1 MRKMTT
7 TSETEL
13 GFSAAIPA
21 RQSASGGTARA
32 AQPTDIDSLLMLQ
45 VAREDSESALR
56 TLIDKWKN
64 PLVSF
69 VYAST
74 RDFQLAE
81 DIAITVFRKLYNARE
96 SYRAEAKFSTFLFR
110 IAHNEIITEYRKRQA
125 RPAETDDIA
134 DIDLPAPS
142 DSGAKLRDIEEAF
155 AAAVDKIPSKQREAI
170 TLLVRNELP
179 YAEIADIMGESVAS
193 VKTLVNRARARLRE
207 SMKDYI

>member
-1 MRKMTT
+1 MGFP
-7 TSETEL
+7 ET
-13 GFSAAIPA
+13 IPA
-21 RQSASGGTARA
+21 PKSASGGRARPE
-32 AQPTDIDSLLMLQ
+32 QPTDIDSLLMLQ

-56 TLIDKWKN
+56 TLVDKWKN

-81 DIAITVFRKLYNARE
+81 DIAITVFRKLYNARQ

-110 IAHNEIITEYRKRQA
+110 IAYNEIITEYRKRQV
-125 RPAETDDIA
+125 RPAATDDIS
-134 DIDLPAPS
+134 DIDLPAPA

-155 AAAVDKIPSKQREAI
+155 AAAVDKIPPKQREAI
-170 TLLVRNELP
+170 TLLVKNELS
-179 YAEIADIMGESVAS
+179 YAEIAEIMGESVAS

-207 SMKDYI
+207 AMKDYI

>member
-13 GFSAAIPA
+13 GFPETIPA
-21 RQSASGGTARA
+21 PKSASGGRARPE
-32 AQPTDIDSLLMLQ
+32 QPTDIDSLLMLQ

-56 TLIDKWKN
+56 TLVDKWKN

-81 DIAITVFRKLYNARE
+81 DIAITVFRKLYNARQ

-110 IAHNEIITEYRKRQA
+110 IAYNEIITEYRKRQV
-125 RPAETDDIA
+125 RPAATDDIS
-134 DIDLPAPS
+134 DIDLPAPA
-142 DSGAKLRDIEEAF
+142 DSGARLRDIEEAF
-155 AAAVDKIPSKQREAI
+155 AAAVDKIPPKQREAI
-170 TLLVRNELP
+170 TLLVKNELS
-179 YAEIADIMGESVAS
+179 YAEIAEIMGESVAS

-207 SMKDYI
+207 AMKDYI

>member
-1 MRKMTT
+1 MQKMTT
-7 TSETEL
+7 TSETNL
-13 GFSAAIPA
+13 GFPEAIPA
-21 RQSASGGTARA
+21 RQSASGVRTRA
-32 AQPTDIDSLLMLQ
+32 DPPTDADSLLMLQ
-45 VAREDSESALR
+45 IARDDSESALR

-81 DIAITVFRKLYNARE
+81 DIAITVFRKLYNARK

-110 IAHNEIITEYRKRQA
+110 IAYNEIITEYRKRQA
-125 RPAETDDIA
+125 RPAATDDIA
-134 DIDLPAPS
+134 DVDLPAPS
-142 DSGAKLRDIEEAF
+142 DSRAKLRDIEDAF
-155 AAAVDKIPSKQREAI
+155 AAAVDKIPPKQREAI
-170 TLLVRNELP
+170 TLLVKNELS

-207 SMKDYI
+207 SMKDYV

>member
-1 MRKMTT
+1 M
-7 TSETEL
+7 
-13 GFSAAIPA
+13 GFPEAIPA
-21 RQSASGGTARA
+21 RQSALGVRTRA
-32 AQPTDIDSLLMLQ
+32 EPPTDADSLLMLQ
-45 VAREDSESALR
+45 IARDDSESALR

-81 DIAITVFRKLYNARE
+81 DIAITVFRKLYNARK

-110 IAHNEIITEYRKRQA
+110 IAYNEIITEYRKRQA
-125 RPAETDDIA
+125 RPAATDDIA
-134 DIDLPAPS
+134 DVDLPAPS
-142 DSGAKLRDIEEAF
+142 DNGAKLRDIEDAF
-155 AAAVDKIPSKQREAI
+155 AAAVDKIPPKQREAI
-170 TLLVRNELP
+170 TLLVKNELS

-207 SMKDYI
+207 SMKDYV